1 MTAVAPLLLVAGYA
15 SVDFAMQLAPFRGT
29 DATTTVLGRADEWPR
44 YGGVAHVTRAAAA
57 PRAPDPSGKGTAV
70 VGSSVRVEALS
81 WVGQDPDGAAWIDA
95 VERGGAGCGGIATR
109 GTRSPTSFLL
119 YPEGDGTICLFD
131 PGDCHDGA
139 LTSEQRRLAAAA
151 DAVVV
156 TIGPE
161 HATRE
166 LLDAIRPDATLCWIL
181 KQDPDSLSGDLAT
194 ALAAR
199 ADVITLSEGE
209 SGYLAGIAAAARPG
223 TDIIVTRG
231 SRGAELRRVT
241 ANATI
246 EPIGS
251 VPAEPVAGVDTTGAG
266 DTFSGTLA
274 ARIAA
279 DPIRARDRA
288 HDTDPH
294 PMLEHIAAA
303 AAATAAMLRAR
314 ATDLGR

>member
-1 MTAVAPLLLVAGYA
+1 MTAVAPLLLVTGYA

-57 PRAPDPSGKGTAV
+57 SRAADPSSQDAAV
-70 VGSSVRVEALS
+70 VESSVRVEALS

-95 VERGGAGCGGIATR
+95 VERGGAGSAGIATR

-131 PGDCHDGA
+131 PGDCHAGA
-139 LTSEQRRLAAAA
+139 LTSDQRRLAAAA

-156 TIGPE
+156 TIGPA

-279 DPIRARDRA
+279 EPARDRA
-288 HDTDPH
+288 HDTDPR

-303 AAATAAMLRAR
+303 AGATAAMLRAR
-314 ATDLGR
+314 ATELGR